1 MTSITRRAALGGMA
15 AISATGAAG
24 ATYTQD
30 PSLHALETLINR
42 YVTAEQAMEA
52 ALNAVPEI
60 ERPPVGVQIGRV
72 FMGRDADTME
82 DVYKPIMAYSEE
94 AIDRAYEKEL
104 RAVLSIHGGSATRDA
119 QIRQRYADRVAEKK
133 AEIARQQAAVKLV
146 EDEAGYTAAWDGV
159 DTTAEA
165 LEALRVEIVNFVP
178 DSLPAV
184 VRKAAWC
191 LEALADPDMN
201 EMLRLLRSFAS
212 ADPDQLRLGDATLT

>member
-1 MTSITRRAALGGMA
+1 MLFIETARLNLLPTAARQFVREVQDRYAENHDRQQTAAKRLQDMTTRL
-15 AISATGAAG
+15 
-24 ATYTQD
+24 
-30 PSLHALETLINR
+30 
-42 YVTAEQAMEA
+42 
-52 ALNAVPEI
+52 
-60 ERPPVGVQIGRV
+60 
-72 FMGRDADTME
+72 FMGRDADTTE